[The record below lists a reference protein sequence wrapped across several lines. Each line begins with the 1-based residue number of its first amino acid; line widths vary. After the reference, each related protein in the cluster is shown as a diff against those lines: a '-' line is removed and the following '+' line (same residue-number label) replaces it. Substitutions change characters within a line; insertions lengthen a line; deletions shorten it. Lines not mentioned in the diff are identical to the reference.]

1 MTIRV
6 LVKLAVVST
15 VAVLAVGC
23 QVGGT
28 PVSEREGYFTWVDE
42 QGRVRYSPI
51 VEKPAE
57 KSDAGVEPASVSAD
71 GEAGNGDEPDA
82 SRMSRTLEEETEYT
96 LENYPDATELA
107 KDGYVR
113 PGERQPYF
121 TWRDA
126 EGNVRVSYFQP
137 DTRSEE
143 EKGRVP
149 PPIELTPASIY
160 HAGPDLAPEEPVS
173 GSDPDAF
180 AVLGIES
187 GNEDYFAR
195 FRKFCCRG
203 LGTRNHEEWQKGRE
217 FGVDIDRQSPVHDFL
232 TGTSPFQL
240 IDLAGVADRTD
251 FIVRIRSYNQDG
263 VVVPSLVFLDS
274 EFEPVRLVTD
284 LVSPYE
290 PETWSRRGYLEA
302 WVPVFPAEGERW
314 LVIFTRDEDVKRQT
328 VIETDRGPKAIPHVV
343 HGEIGLMMAEPE

>member
-1 MTIRV
+1 MTIHA
-6 LVKLAVVST
+6 LVKAAVVAT
-15 VAVLAVGC
+15 IAGLVVGC
-23 QVGGT
+23 QVGGA

-51 VEKPAE
+51 VKTPAE
-57 KSDAGVEPASVSAD
+57 GAGGEVESAGTPPETKSGSAGSD
-71 GEAGNGDEPDA
+71 G
-82 SRMSRTLEEETEYT
+82 RKMSQTLEEETEYT
-96 LENYPDATELA
+96 LENYPDATQLA

-137 DTRSEE
+137 DTRSEA
-143 EKGRVP
+143 EKGRIP

-160 HAGPDLAPEEPVS
+160 HAGPDIEPEVPVA

-187 GNEDYFAR
+187 RNDDYFAR
-195 FRKFCCRG
+195 FREFCCRG
-203 LGTRNHEEWQKGRE
+203 LDTSNHEEWQRGRE
-217 FGVDIDRQSPVHDFL
+217 FGVDITSQSPVHNFL

-240 IDLAGVADRTD
+240 IALAGVADRSD
-251 FIVRIRSYNQDG
+251 FIVRIRSYDQDG
-263 VVVPSLVFLDS
+263 VFVPSLVFLDG

-284 LVSPYE
+284 LVSSYE
-290 PETWSRRGYLEA
+290 PETWSRRGFLEA

-314 LVIFTRDEDVKRQT
+314 LVLFTRNEDLQGQT
-328 VIETDRGPKAIPHVV
+328 VIETGKGPKAIPHVA
-343 HGEIGLMMAEPE
+343 HGEIGLMMAEQE

>member
-6 LVKLAVVST
+6 LVKLAVISV
-15 VAVLAVGC
+15 VAGLATGC
-23 QVGGT
+23 QVGGA
-28 PVSEREGYFTWVDE
+28 PVSERDGYFTWVDE

-51 VEKPAE
+51 VKPPVKESDSETELATTSAGGDPGVKTRAE
-57 KSDAGVEPASVSAD
+57 AS
-71 GEAGNGDEPDA
+71 E
-82 SRMSRTLEEETEYT
+82 MSKALAEETEYT
-96 LENYPDATELA
+96 LENYPDASELA

-126 EGNVRVSYFQP
+126 EGNLRVSYFQP
-137 DTRSEE
+137 DTRSDE

-160 HAGPDLAPEEPVS
+160 HAGPDLEPREPVA

-195 FRKFCCRG
+195 FSESCCRG
-203 LGTRNHEEWQKGRE
+203 LDTSNHEEWQKGRE
-217 FGVDIDRQSPVHDFL
+217 FGVDLDPQSPVHGFL

-240 IDLAGVADRTD
+240 IDLASVADRTD
-251 FIVRIRSYNQDG
+251 FIARIRSYDHDG
-263 VVVPSLVFLDS
+263 IVVPSLVFLDS
-274 EFEPVRLVTD
+274 EFQPVRLVTD

-290 PETWSRRGYLEA
+290 PETWSRRGFLEA

-314 LVIFTRDEDVKRQT
+314 MVIFTRTEDLDRQT
-328 VIETDRGPKAIPHVV
+328 VIETDRGPKAIPHVD
-343 HGEIGLMMAEPE
+343 HGEIGLMMAEPD